1 VSDPHDAILEQYFF
15 SFADRGVVVPEATPL
30 FTAVHNGVSLPRVI
44 ALQFQLSP
52 QEAEAAIEAA
62 RREVAL

>member
-1 VSDPHDAILEQYFF
+1 VTDPHDAILEQYFF
-15 SFADRGVVVPEATPL
+15 AFADRGIVSEATPL
-30 FTAVHNGVSLPRVI
+30 FTGVHDGESLSCII

-52 QEAEAAIEAA
+52 KEAEAAIEAA